1 VTRRPWRRRSGVDR
15 GPRPIGES
23 LDDAVAGFVP
33 PAVATDASRPAE
45 PVTAGALSAV
55 FSRWEEIV
63 GPAVARHVRPI
74 RFSGGALVVAVD
86 QPAWATQVRALGPG
100 LLARV
105 GEVGGVVP
113 ERLQVIVKPVSGGR

>member
-1 VTRRPWRRRSGVDR
+1 MNRRSWRRRSGIDR

-33 PAVATDASRPAE
+33 PSAATDASRP
-45 PVTAGALSAV
+45 PDLTAGALSAV

-113 ERLQVIVKPVSGGR
+113 ERLQVIVKPVPGGH